1 MIILKTVLITFSM
14 YPQIL
19 PNQISIIAVCTN
31 AAEPGFDV
39 IKVQHICGGKEKVN
53 YKIENLT
60 KEDAVYIGKQINEI
74 VPREVDADEE
84 KFVLKIENEDGVIIG
99 GCIAEAYE
107 YHWSRMFLN
116 TLWVDKRYRHHGIGS
131 MIIREV
137 ERIAREKGC
146 RVVTLGTASYM
157 ARPFYEK
164 HGYTV
169 FTTLKNANGY
179 ISYSLVKYLDR
190 DTPEYVPSDNS
201 GMRFKVLVGNDDD
214 ADVIENGIAAYSED
228 YEQKYENEVFYRK
241 LSDQDGRFIAG
252 VIADVEKGG
261 NGYVEALFVEEL
273 FRLRGLG
280 TYLLKKAEVF
290 AKENNAQMILTNAGD
305 WNVDFFKKNG
315 YLLRGELNDVPK
327 GHNCYE
333 LYKKI

>member
-1 MIILKTVLITFSM
+1 M
-14 YPQIL
+14 
-19 PNQISIIAVCTN
+19 N
-31 AAEPGFDV
+31 
-39 IKVQHICGGKEKVN
+39 H
-53 YKIENLT
+53 KIEDLT
-60 KEDAVYIGKQINEI
+60 KEEAAYIGEKINEI

-84 KFVLKIENEDGVIIG
+84 VFVLKVEDEKGDIIG

-116 TLWVDKRYRHHGIGS
+116 ILWVDERFRHHGIGS

-169 FTTLKNANGY
+169 FTTLKKANGY

-190 DTPEYVPSDNS
+190 DTPEYVPKDNS
-201 GMRFKVLVGNDDD
+201 GTRFRVSVGSEDD
-214 ADVIENGIAAYSED
+214 AKLIENGIETYSEA
-228 YEQKYENEVFYRK
+228 YEQEGERVDYNRK
-241 LSDQDGRFIAG
+241 LTDKDGRFIAG

-261 NGYVEALFVEEL
+261 NGFVAAVFVEEPH
-273 FRLRGLG
+273 RHQGLG
-280 TYLLKKAEVF
+280 TFLLQEVEKM
-290 AKENNAQMILTNAGD
+290 ARENNASMILTNAGD
-305 WNVDFFKKNG
+305 WNVGFFRKNG
-315 YLLRGELNDVPK
+315 YLLRGELKDVPK

-333 LYKKI
+333 LYKEI